1 LQKVKNIKKSLLPSR
16 LDSLQSKLKGGNS
29 IVCRK
34 LKSDVCELGDNNDRA
49 LSVAAAPRA
58 LSVTLVSRA
67 NAGNE
72 IGDNSGEVIAEGL
85 GAGIALCIDPQDR
98 SLPYVNSNG

>member
-1 LQKVKNIKKSLLPSR
+1 M
-16 LDSLQSKLKGGNS
+16 QSKLKGGNS
-29 IVCRK
+29 IVCHK
-34 LKSDVCELGDNNDRA
+34 LKSDVCELRDNNDRA

-58 LSVTLVSRA
+58 LRVTLVSRA

-85 GAGIALCIDPQDR
+85 GAGTALCIDLQDR
-98 SLPYVNSNG
+98 SLLNVNSKG